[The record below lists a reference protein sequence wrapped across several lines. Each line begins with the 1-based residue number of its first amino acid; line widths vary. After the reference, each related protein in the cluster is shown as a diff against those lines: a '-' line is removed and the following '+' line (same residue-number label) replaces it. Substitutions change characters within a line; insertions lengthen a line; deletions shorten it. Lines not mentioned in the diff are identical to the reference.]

1 MRKQNAFCVYDKV
14 PRYIMYSW
22 PMSPSDIRDAGLFQ
36 DHAVDIVKPVFLS
49 PYPCRRWK
57 NIVII
62 TEKIKAFI

>member
-1 MRKQNAFCVYDKV
+1 
-14 PRYIMYSW
+14 MYSW
-22 PMSPSDIRDAGLFQ
+22 PMSPSDIRDTGLFQ